1 MAPSVE
7 PEQRSYL
14 AIEYVPQELT
24 CSAMGVPSP
33 TISFLINGVVLDRVG
48 NSSNTS
54 GDISERVNLR
64 EQSQPILNDDLLYT
78 VTRTLVI
85 LYPIGDDTDHYNCV
99 ASFEVLNQTLTAE
112 ATFDLVVQSKIYR
125 PLLLSQY
132 TSIVITYTL

>member
-7 PEQRSYL
+7 PEQRLYL
-14 AIEYVPQELT
+14 AIEYVPQELA

-64 EQSQPILNDDLLYT
+64 EQSQPILNDDDLLYT

-85 LYPIGDDTDHYNCV
+85 LYPIGDDTDHYNCT
-99 ASFEVLNQTLTAE
+99 ASFEVLNQTLIAE
-112 ATFDLVVQSKIYR
+112 VTFDLVVQSKIYR
-125 PLLLSQY
+125 LLLLSQ
-132 TSIVITYTL
+132 